1 MVHIDQNDKFDK
13 LFESTMGLGNAINN
27 FSNEVKSGINNFLK
41 KFKPT
46 YSVNAVTYFV
56 IPGAP
61 LKKNVNAYHFG
72 KGELSEAKLFFD
84 QVFKKTKEL
93 SFAPV
98 ELQLIQ
104 GKKKLIDEQKLGPV
118 DIVKSTIQHSY

>member
-1 MVHIDQNDKFDK
+1 
-13 LFESTMGLGNAINN
+13 MGLGNAINN
-27 FSNEVKSGINNFLK
+27 FSNNVKSGIDNFLK

-61 LKKNVNAYHFG
+61 LKKIVNAYHFG
-72 KGELSEAKLFFD
+72 RGELSEAKLFFD
-84 QVFKKTKEL
+84 QVFQKTKEL
-93 SFAPV
+93 RLAPV

-104 GKKKLIDEQKLGPV
+104 GNKKLIDEQKLGPV
-118 DIVKSTIQHSY
+118 DIVKSAIQHQ

>member
-1 MVHIDQNDKFDK
+1 LVHIDQNDKFDK
-13 LFESTMGLGNAINN
+13 LFELIMGLGNAINN
-27 FSNEVKSGINNFLK
+27 FSNNVKSGIDSFLK

-61 LKKNVNAYHFG
+61 LKRSVNAYHFG

-84 QVFKKTKEL
+84 QAFQKTKEL
-93 SFAPV
+93 SLVPV

-104 GKKKLIDEQKLGPV
+104 GNKKLIDEQKLGPV
-118 DIVKSTIQHSY
+118 DIVKSAIQHQ

>member
-1 MVHIDQNDKFDK
+1 
-13 LFESTMGLGNAINN
+13 MGLGSAFNN
-27 FSNEVKSGINNFLK
+27 FSNNVKSGIDGFLK

-61 LKKNVNAYHFG
+61 LKKIVNAYHFG
-72 KGELSEAKLFFD
+72 RGELSEAKLFFD
-84 QVFKKTKEL
+84 QVFQKTKEL
-93 SFAPV
+93 RLAPV

-104 GKKKLIDEQKLGPV
+104 GNKKLIDEQKLGPV
-118 DIVKSTIQHSY
+118 DIVKSAIQHQ